1 MRVKEDKKPA
11 STGIQT
17 PKSDASSIAS
27 GSGTV
32 SDNGTLASSSQPTI
46 AVRADGEEAVA
57 KNEATDDLD
66 VETEAEED
74 EELLEEIE
82 DNAHVVNGKP
92 RMSDLIGKINSLVT
106 TDLNDVTYLQNTLNL
121 RESVQVRR
129 EHSDDCP
136 IYSQR
141 QPLFKSPLLLFF
153 FTTYWVGGNGCTVA
167 VTIMNDL
174 YS

>member
-32 SDNGTLASSSQPTI
+32 SDNGTLASSSQSTI

-82 DNAHVVNGKP
+82 DNAHVVNEKP
-92 RMSDLIGKINSLVT
+92 KMSDLIGKINSLVT

-121 RESVQVRR
+121 RESAKSVVNILTPVQFI
-129 EHSDDCP
+129 HSGSHCSNRHCSCFSLQHTGLEVMTAQ
-136 IYSQR
+136 SQ
-141 QPLFKSPLLLFF
+141 
-153 FTTYWVGGNGCTVA
+153 
-167 VTIMNDL
+167 
-174 YS
+174 